1 MPLLQNKKID
11 SNPIQ
16 LLTAL
21 EEDNDSNEFRK
32 GGASF
37 SKTPHAACQ
46 GQKRVS
52 EHHFAAKKES

>member
-21 EEDNDSNEFRK
+21 EEDKDSNEFRK
-32 GGASF
+32 GGGSF

-46 GQKRVS
+46 G
-52 EHHFAAKKES
+52 